1 MNDPQFA
8 AEFFW
13 DRPVDQIVQADE
25 PARPFHGSECLFR
38 VTVLELVNI
47 GTGQQYDQRLVR
59 MPFRVPCDEGPSG
72 FVSEGD
78 EFVSGV
84 VPTFRES
91 PLRETDALSR
101 ILPTKG
107 RPPGRSGE
115 EKQR

>member
-1 MNDPQFA
+1 MMSEPRKRTRQ
-8 AEFFW
+8 EF
-13 DRPVDQIVQADE
+13 RPSVA
-25 PARPFHGSECLFR
+25 PLG
-38 VTVLELVNI
+38 
-47 GTGQQYDQRLVR
+47 LVR

-91 PLRETDALSR
+91 PLRETEALSR